1 MSINISI
8 RELDAAKSHLADA
21 QRRLGELRDR
31 DAARQMAAADLAGA
45 LARHRDL
52 LQQADLGLADKK
64 QVQEAR
70 DEIHALRAEAAKPD
84 VGAELAEVEAEV
96 QRLKDANSA
105 AFMAV
110 VRDMGEAVLARYHT
124 AVAELAD
131 ADAQLEG
138 IRLASLNDPERLGN
152 LVASIL
158 TQKGSTYDK
167 AEAFRLAG
175 AKSAINYDAEDDND
189 PYLLIDKSWEEVKEE
204 ICEAVKACKTLK
216 S

>member
-110 VRDMGEAVLARYHT
+110 VRDMGEAVLGKYRRAARE
-124 AVAELAD
+124 VAE
-131 ADAQLEG
+131 ADAQLDG
-138 IRLASLNDPERLGN
+138 LRIASQNDPVRLGN
-152 LVASIL
+152 LVGDIL
-158 TQKGSTYDK
+158 ERKRGTYDE
-167 AEAFRLAG
+167 AEALRLSSERTRATVRDFV
-175 AKSAINYDAEDDND
+175 SAAIFGPSA
-189 PYLLIDKSWEEVKEE
+189 PPLPPGI
-204 ICEAVKACKTLK
+204 A
-216 S
+216 

>member
-175 AKSAINYDAEDDND
+175 ERTRAAIRDFLAAAAFGPSAPPLPPGIA
-189 PYLLIDKSWEEVKEE
+189 
-204 ICEAVKACKTLK
+204 
-216 S
+216 